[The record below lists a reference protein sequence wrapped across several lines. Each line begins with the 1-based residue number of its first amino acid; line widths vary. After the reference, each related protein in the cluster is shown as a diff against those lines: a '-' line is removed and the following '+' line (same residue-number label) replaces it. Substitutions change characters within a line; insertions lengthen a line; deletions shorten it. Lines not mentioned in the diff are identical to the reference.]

1 MLSRFERFS
10 YALFDISRSWHKI
23 AAEEMESYGL
33 KGPHC
38 IYLITLHRHPEGITA
53 TALGELCCKDKAD
66 VSRMMSIMQEKG
78 LVTKEGNHYRGLL
91 RLTKAGRDAARK
103 VAIRAS
109 KAVDMG
115 GDGLTDV
122 DREVFYAALERIAT
136 NLRTVSESG
145 L

>member
-23 AAEEMESYGL
+23 AAEEMEKCGL
-33 KGPHC
+33 KGPHS
-38 IYLITLHRHPEGITA
+38 IYLVTLHRHPEGITA
-53 TALGELCCKDKAD
+53 TALSELCCKDKAD

-78 LVTKEGNHYRGLL
+78 LVVKEGNAYRGLL
-91 RLTKAGRDAARK
+91 RLTEAGRAVARN
-103 VAIRAS
+103 VNARAM

-115 GDGLTDV
+115 GDGLTDM
-122 DREVFYAALERIAT
+122 DREVFYAVLERIAT